1 MAKLEDLRKII
12 DYNLGKIDISNDAKE
27 RLRQRVHGGGSK
39 RLLGA
44 RFRYTAA
51 IVIISLICFV
61 GFNIFN
67 NKPTNVKANNLM
79 QGISPANVQT
89 VSLDNKFIDA
99 TANFSVELL
108 KKSINRDKNS
118 VISPMSVYLALGMT
132 GNGADRNTLK
142 QFEFLLGNN
151 KLSMDELNNY
161 YYSFIKSFSDI
172 KEKDLK
178 VGNSIW
184 YSSKDGLDVYKDFL
198 QKNADYY
205 GADAYMVDFNSNNT
219 LKDINNWV
227 KVNTNNRID
236 KILDSIDKNAMMYLI
251 NTIYFNGQWEKQ
263 YSSDD
268 IHNGAFY
275 TNGIVPKP
283 HVDNNMIQK
292 TKNTNISKNDNS
304 SVYVEFMNSEE
315 NKYLKDDMAEG
326 FVKKYKGDKFS
337 FVALL
342 PNEGV
347 DINKYIQSISGSK
360 FVSILKNVSDKKIKV
375 SIPKFKYD
383 YDLNLNETLKKMGF
397 TDSFDSSKADFSKM
411 AKDSDGLF
419 ISRIIHKASVQV
431 DELGTKAA
439 AATAIGMRTK
449 SAELNLPK
457 CIDLNRPFVYAI
469 VDNKTNLPIFM
480 GTVLNPEK

>member
-1 MAKLEDLRKII
+1 MAKLEDLKKII

-27 RLRQRVHGGGSK
+27 QLRQRAHGAGSK

-51 IVIISLICFV
+51 VAIISLICFV
-61 GFNIFN
+61 GFNIFD
-67 NKPTNVKANNLM
+67 NKPVVVKANNLM
-79 QGISPANVQT
+79 QGISPTKVQV

-99 TANFSVELL
+99 TANFSIELF
-108 KKSINRDKNS
+108 KKSINKDKNS

-151 KLSMDELNNY
+151 KLSLDELNNY
-161 YYSFIKSFSDI
+161 YYSFINSFSNI
-172 KEKDLK
+172 KAKEFK
-178 VGNSIW
+178 VSNSIW
-184 YSSKDGLDVYKDFL
+184 YGSKDELDVYKDFL

-205 GADAYMVDFNSNNT
+205 GADAYNVDFNSNNT
-219 LKDINNWV
+219 LNDINNWV
-227 KVNTNNRID
+227 KANTNNRID
-236 KILDSIDKNAMMYLI
+236 KILDSIDRDAMMYLI

-263 YSSDD
+263 YSSKD

-283 HVDNNMIQK
+283 YVDNNMIQESQSS
-292 TKNTNISKNDNS
+292 NTLNNDNS
-304 SVYVEFMNSEE
+304 SVYLDFMNSEE

-326 FVKKYKGDKFS
+326 FIKKYKGDKFS

-347 DINKYIQSISGSK
+347 DINKYIQSISGRK
-360 FVSILKNVSDKKIKV
+360 FVNILRNASDKKINV

-383 YDLNLNETLKKMGF
+383 YDLNINEALKKMGF
-397 TDSFDSSKADFSKM
+397 TDGLDSSKADFSKM
-411 AKDSDGLF
+411 AKESEGLF
-419 ISRIIHKASVQV
+419 ISKVIHKASIQV

-439 AATAIGMRTK
+439 ASTVVEMK
-449 SAELNLPK
+449 SAALKINLPK
-457 CIDLNRPFVYAI
+457 CIILNRPFVYAI

-480 GTVLNPEK
+480 GTVLNPNK